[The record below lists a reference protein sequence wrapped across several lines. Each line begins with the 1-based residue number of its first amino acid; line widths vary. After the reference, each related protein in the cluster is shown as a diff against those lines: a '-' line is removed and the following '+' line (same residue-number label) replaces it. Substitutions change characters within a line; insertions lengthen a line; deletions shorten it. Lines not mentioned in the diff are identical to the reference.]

1 MSGIT
6 NLLNLGAGQ
15 TDRPEVP
22 ENQVVL
28 STVSLEPV
36 TVFEQD
42 GSHGSGVGA
51 DLLGVLLESGVGSLL
66 EGDGD
71 TGDGVVVGTTL
82 TSREDGSVD
91 TSLKVRFLV
100 LSEEDETSSGTTE
113 GLVGSGGHDVT
124 VLERRVLLGSSDE
137 TRDVGHVGHEVSAL
151 AIGDLSET
159 AIVPV
164 TGVSGTTANEKTGLE
179 EVGVG
184 LELGVVNDTS
194 LGVDSVRERL
204 EVDGRSSDLLL
215 GGVVTVGEVTT
226 VRETKTH
233 HSVLGADEG
242 SESGK
247 VGGGTRVRLDV
258 HAPDLGVKVESLQ
271 STLPGKVLNNIDV
284 LVTTV
289 VSSTGK
295 TLRVLVGKHRAVGL
309 HNSERSQVLGSDK
322 LETRELTPSL
332 LLDERVDLGIGL
344 SQGLVETS
352 VKIGGDGDGRC
363 HSDLLRDSW
372 ADGSSESGE
381 NKPGHMDRF
390 KKRKKKREKGGRKRW
405 N

>member
-1 MSGIT
+1 MQFIRTILIFHEKRKVRTYAVGDTRQGEAGGKLHNVLLELSDKLGGFTVTRLVSLDKVLEKLGTSLFLSLERNLDDTVEELGNLFHILLLHRSGSQGRGTDSDTTGDEGRSVTGNGVLVEGDVSGIT

-42 GSHGSGVGA
+42 GSHGSSVGA

-71 TGDGVVVGTTL
+71 TGDGVVVGATL

-137 TRDVGHVGHEVSAL
+137 TGDVGHVGQEVSAL

-164 TGVSGTTANEKTGLE
+164 TGVSRTTANEKTGFE

-226 VRETKTH
+226 IRETKTH

-247 VGGGTRVRLDV
+247 
-258 HAPDLGVKVESLQ
+258 AGVYM
-271 STLPGKVLNNIDV
+271 
-284 LVTTV
+284 LV
-289 VSSTGK
+289 
-295 TLRVLVGKHRAVGL
+295 AEEI
-309 HNSERSQVLGSDK
+309 N
-322 LETRELTPSL
+322 
-332 LLDERVDLGIGL
+332 
-344 SQGLVETS
+344 
-352 VKIGGDGDGRC
+352 
-363 HSDLLRDSW
+363 LRD
-372 ADGSSESGE
+372 ACTTHLAVEPE
-381 NKPGHMDRF
+381 
-390 KKRKKKREKGGRKRW
+390 
-405 N
+405 

>member
-1 MSGIT
+1 MKRKVRTYAVGDTRQGEAGGKLHNVLLELSDKLGSFTVTRLVSLDKVLEKLGTSLFLSLERNLDDTVEELGNLFHILLLHRSGSQSRGTDSDTTGDEGRSVTGNGVLVEGDVGGIT

-247 VGGGTRVRLDV
+247 
-258 HAPDLGVKVESLQ
+258 AGVYM
-271 STLPGKVLNNIDV
+271 
-284 LVTTV
+284 LV
-289 VSSTGK
+289 
-295 TLRVLVGKHRAVGL
+295 A
-309 HNSERSQVLGSDK
+309 E
-322 LETRELTPSL
+322 ETN
-332 LLDERVDLGIGL
+332 
-344 SQGLVETS
+344 
-352 VKIGGDGDGRC
+352 
-363 HSDLLRDSW
+363 LRDASKTHL
-372 ADGSSESGE
+372 AVEPE
-381 NKPGHMDRF
+381 
-390 KKRKKKREKGGRKRW
+390 
-405 N
+405 